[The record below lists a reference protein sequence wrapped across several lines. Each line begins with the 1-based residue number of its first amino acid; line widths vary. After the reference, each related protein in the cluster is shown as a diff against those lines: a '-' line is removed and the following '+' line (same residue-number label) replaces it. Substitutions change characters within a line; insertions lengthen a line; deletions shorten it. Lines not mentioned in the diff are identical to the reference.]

1 MPLSPSS
8 DEQTDTLRRTL
19 EMREPPGRL
28 GQIVRRLKQRAE
40 AARDGMANIAA
51 PPAVQ
56 ED

>member
-8 DEQTDTLRRTL
+8 DEHTDTLQRTL

-40 AARDGMANIAA
+40 AAREGMATIVA
-51 PPAVQ
+51 PAVQ
-56 ED
+56 EE

>member
-1 MPLSPSS
+1 MPSVPSS
-8 DEQTDTLRRTL
+8 DEQTDAMRRTL

-28 GQIVRRLKQRAE
+28 GQIVRRMKQRAE
-40 AARDGMANIAA
+40 AAREGMANIVA

>member
-1 MPLSPSS
+1 MSFLPSS

-40 AARDGMANIAA
+40 GARDGMAIIVAPAA
-51 PPAVQ
+51 TQ

>member
-1 MPLSPSS
+1 MPFLPNS

-40 AARDGMANIAA
+40 GARDGMAIIAA
-51 PPAVQ
+51 PATQ